1 MILFISN
8 NESIN
13 FENNQIKKV
22 KLKAE
27 AIKINVKNFKSKAT
41 AIIVDEEY
49 ISSNPELFEY
59 LKDNLQNQLI
69 INKTSDNEIDYP
81 YIIDI
86 KKEENIDIQ
95 LEKLIRKI
103 KNPDIE
109 NEEKTSKNKKFKD
122 NNKKI
127 SQEIKDMISQ
137 LSSQEIENQESKNN
151 DSADETD
158 ELSFNNILEK
168 ENRNESVNDDVEQ
181 KSEAEAIKINVK
193 NFKSKAMSIIFDEEF
208 EKLIR
213 KIENPDIENEEK
225 TSKNKKFKDNNKKIS
240 QEIKDMINQLSSQGI
255 ENQESKN
262 NDTADETDELSFNN
276 ILEKE
281 NRNENIIDDVEEK
294 SEVVKTQDED
304 DLQEEKKDNIHP
316 KDSLYVSDMLKEIL
330 EEKSKTD
337 SYALTK
343 SDLLKGFDNITKANN
358 SNNFTS
364 KNSAGDNRSIE
375 DKKLANLEKIA
386 RRKAEEKEKKK
397 KQQEKNNI
405 VVTKIQEN
413 KSPKQEIDLETIDA
427 VKHDVDIQK
436 KKESELKNLI
446 DGFEDAAHVKKEK
459 IDEYLNKQYSPTSQN
474 DNIYMSVNSVQK
486 EKKFDFKIPKFGGIK
501 SKKDEDTLS
510 SNMSVSYNQNFIMNT
525 NGEIAVVGGLKG
537 VGTTYCCFK
546 IANSYPNKKV
556 AYVQYI
562 EDDIEISILKEA
574 KEKGYINDNINIY
587 SSSEK
592 LSAYQNN
599 DIVIVDYGYF
609 DKFNNTLILDFE
621 RASNKYFV
629 VNYSFNKFT
638 SINNAISYS
647 EYNPNFITIFN
658 MYDETQL
665 INLQKE
671 FKDLNIQIFGFRNLI

>member
-13 FENNQIKKV
+13 FENNEIKKV

-103 KNPDIE
+103 ENPDIE

-137 LSSQEIENQESKNN
+137 LSVQETKNQDSNEKESPN
-151 DSADETD
+151 DTD

-168 ENRNESVNDDVEQ
+168 EKNNDITSDDVEQ
-181 KSEAEAIKINVK
+181 
-193 NFKSKAMSIIFDEEF
+193 
-208 EKLIR
+208 
-213 KIENPDIENEEK
+213 
-225 TSKNKKFKDNNKKIS
+225 
-240 QEIKDMINQLSSQGI
+240 
-255 ENQESKN
+255 
-262 NDTADETDELSFNN
+262 
-276 ILEKE
+276 
-281 NRNENIIDDVEEK
+281 K
-294 SEVVKTQDED
+294 SEVVKTQDD
-304 DLQEEKKDNIHP
+304 IQIQEEKKENINT
-316 KDSLYVSDMLKEIL
+316 KDDLDISDILKGKP
-330 EEKSKTD
+330 EEESKAD
-337 SYALTK
+337 SYELAR
-343 SDLLKGFDNITKANN
+343 SELLKGFDDITKANKGNN

-364 KNSAGDNRSIE
+364 KNNSGDNKNIE
-375 DKKLANLEKIA
+375 SKKLANLEKIA

-405 VVTKIQEN
+405 VVTKTQEN
-413 KSPKQEIDLETIDA
+413 KSPKEEIDLETIDA

-436 KKESELKNLI
+436 KKENELKSLI
-446 DGFEDAAHVKKEK
+446 DGFEDVAHVKKEK

-486 EKKFDFKIPKFGGIK
+486 EKKFDFKIPKLGGIK
-501 SKKDEDTLS
+501 SKKDEDVAS
-510 SNMSVSYNQNFIMNT
+510 SNMSVSHNQNFIMNT

-609 DKFNNTLILDFE
+609 DKFNNLLMLDFE

>member
-59 LKDNLQNQLI
+59 LKENLQNQLI
-69 INKTSDNEIDYP
+69 IYKTSDNELDYP

-86 KKEENIDIQ
+86 NKEESIDRQ

-137 LSSQEIENQESKNN
+137 LSSQGIENQESKNN
-151 DSADETD
+151 DS
-158 ELSFNNILEK
+158 
-168 ENRNESVNDDVEQ
+168 
-181 KSEAEAIKINVK
+181 
-193 NFKSKAMSIIFDEEF
+193 
-208 EKLIR
+208 
-213 KIENPDIENEEK
+213 
-225 TSKNKKFKDNNKKIS
+225 
-240 QEIKDMINQLSSQGI
+240 
-255 ENQESKN
+255 
-262 NDTADETDELSFNN
+262 ADETDELSFNN

-294 SEVVKTQDED
+294 SEVVKTQDD
-304 DLQEEKKDNIHP
+304 IHIQEEKKENIHT
-316 KDSLYVSDMLKEIL
+316 KDDIDINDLL
-330 EEKSKTD
+330 EEKPEEESKAN
-337 SYALTK
+337 SYELAK
-343 SDLLKGFDNITKANN
+343 SELLKGFDDITKANKGNN

-364 KNSAGDNRSIE
+364 KNNSGDNKNIE
-375 DKKLANLEKIA
+375 SKKLANLEKIA

-405 VVTKIQEN
+405 VVTKTQEN
-413 KSPKQEIDLETIDA
+413 KSPKEEIDLETIDA

-436 KKESELKNLI
+436 KKENELKNLI

-474 DNIYMSVNSVQK
+474 DNIFMSVNSVQK
-486 EKKFDFKIPKFGGIK
+486 EKKFDFKIPKLGGIK
-501 SKKDEDTLS
+501 SKKDEDVAS
-510 SNMSVSYNQNFIMNT
+510 SNMSVSHNQNFIMNT

-609 DKFNNTLILDFE
+609 DKFNNLLMLDFE

>member
-1 MILFISN
+1 
-8 NESIN
+8 
-13 FENNQIKKV
+13 
-22 KLKAE
+22 
-27 AIKINVKNFKSKAT
+27 
-41 AIIVDEEY
+41 
-49 ISSNPELFEY
+49 
-59 LKDNLQNQLI
+59 
-69 INKTSDNEIDYP
+69 
-81 YIIDI
+81 
-86 KKEENIDIQ
+86 
-95 LEKLIRKI
+95 
-103 KNPDIE
+103 
-109 NEEKTSKNKKFKD
+109 
-122 NNKKI
+122 
-127 SQEIKDMISQ
+127 
-137 LSSQEIENQESKNN
+137 
-151 DSADETD
+151 
-158 ELSFNNILEK
+158 
-168 ENRNESVNDDVEQ
+168 
-181 KSEAEAIKINVK
+181 
-193 NFKSKAMSIIFDEEF
+193 
-208 EKLIR
+208 
-213 KIENPDIENEEK
+213 
-225 TSKNKKFKDNNKKIS
+225 
-240 QEIKDMINQLSSQGI
+240 
-255 ENQESKN
+255 
-262 NDTADETDELSFNN
+262 
-276 ILEKE
+276 
-281 NRNENIIDDVEEK
+281 
-294 SEVVKTQDED
+294 
-304 DLQEEKKDNIHP
+304 
-316 KDSLYVSDMLKEIL
+316 MLKEIL

-671 FKDLNIQIFGFRNLI
+671 FKDLNIQIFGFRNLIEGDETYEKNIKSYR

>member
-86 KKEENIDIQ
+86 NKEENIDIQ
-95 LEKLIRKI
+95 L
-103 KNPDIE
+103 
-109 NEEKTSKNKKFKD
+109 
-122 NNKKI
+122 
-127 SQEIKDMISQ
+127 
-137 LSSQEIENQESKNN
+137 
-151 DSADETD
+151 
-158 ELSFNNILEK
+158 
-168 ENRNESVNDDVEQ
+168 
-181 KSEAEAIKINVK
+181 
-193 NFKSKAMSIIFDEEF
+193 

-225 TSKNKKFKDNNKKIS
+225 TSKNKKYKDNNKKIS

-262 NDTADETDELSFNN
+262 NDNADETDELSFNN

-281 NRNENIIDDVEEK
+281 KNNDITSDDIEQK
-294 SEVVKTQDED
+294 SEVDKTQDEG

-337 SYALTK
+337 YYALTK
-343 SDLLKGFDNITKANN
+343 SDLLKGFDNITNPNK
-358 SNNFTS
+358 SNNTNNIMS
-364 KNSAGDNRSIE
+364 KSITEDNKSIE

-405 VVTKIQEN
+405 VVNKTQEN
-413 KSPKQEIDLETIDA
+413 KSPKEDINLETIDT

-436 KKESELKNLI
+436 KKENELKNLI

-486 EKKFDFKIPKFGGIK
+486 EKKFDFKMPKFVGIK
-501 SKKDEDTLS
+501 SKKDEDSVAT
-510 SNMSVSYNQNFIMNT
+510 NIPVSYNQNFIINT
-525 NGEIAVVGGLKG
+525 NGEIAVVGGLRG

>member
-8 NESIN
+8 KESIN
-13 FENNQIKKV
+13 FENNEIKKV

-27 AIKINVKNFKSKAT
+27 AIKINVKNFKSKAK

-49 ISSNPELFEY
+49 ISSNSELFDY

-69 INKTSDNEIDYP
+69 IYKTSDNDIDYP

-86 KKEENIDIQ
+86 NKEESIDQQ
-95 LEKLIRKI
+95 LENLIRKLE
-103 KNPDIE
+103 NPDISDE
-109 NEEKTSKNKKFKD
+109 REKTSKNKKFKD
-122 NNKKI
+122 NNKII

-137 LSSQEIENQESKNN
+137 LSSQAIKNQDSDEKE
-151 DSADETD
+151 SADDTD

-168 ENRNESVNDDVEQ
+168 ENKNENVNDDVEQ
-181 KSEAEAIKINVK
+181 KSE
-193 NFKSKAMSIIFDEEF
+193 
-208 EKLIR
+208 
-213 KIENPDIENEEK
+213 
-225 TSKNKKFKDNNKKIS
+225 
-240 QEIKDMINQLSSQGI
+240 
-255 ENQESKN
+255 
-262 NDTADETDELSFNN
+262 
-276 ILEKE
+276 
-281 NRNENIIDDVEEK
+281 
-294 SEVVKTQDED
+294 VVKTQDD
-304 DLQEEKKDNIHP
+304 IHIQEEKKENIHT
-316 KDSLYVSDMLKEIL
+316 KDSLDVSDILKEIP

-337 SYALTK
+337 SYELAK
-343 SDLLKGFDNITKANN
+343 SELLKGFDDITKANN

-364 KNSAGDNRSIE
+364 KNSAGDNKNIE
-375 DKKLANLEKIA
+375 SKKLANLEKIA

-405 VVTKIQEN
+405 VVNKTQEN
-413 KSPKQEIDLETIDA
+413 KSPKEDIDLETIDA

-501 SKKDEDTLS
+501 SKKDEDSVAT
-510 SNMSVSYNQNFIMNT
+510 NIPVSYNQNFIINT
-525 NGEIAVVGGLKG
+525 NGEIAVVGGLRG

-587 SSSEK
+587 SASEK

-609 DKFNNTLILDFE
+609 DKLNNTLILDFE

-647 EYNPNFITIFN
+647 AYNPNFITIFN

>member
-13 FENNQIKKV
+13 FENNEIKKV

-41 AIIVDEEY
+41 AIIVDEVY

-69 INKTSDNEIDYP
+69 INKTSDNELDYP

-86 KKEENIDIQ
+86 NKEESIDQQ
-95 LEKLIRKI
+95 LENIISKL
-103 KNPDIE
+103 
-109 NEEKTSKNKKFKD
+109 
-122 NNKKI
+122 
-127 SQEIKDMISQ
+127 
-137 LSSQEIENQESKNN
+137 
-151 DSADETD
+151 
-158 ELSFNNILEK
+158 
-168 ENRNESVNDDVEQ
+168 
-181 KSEAEAIKINVK
+181 
-193 NFKSKAMSIIFDEEF
+193 
-208 EKLIR
+208 
-213 KIENPDIENEEK
+213 ENPDIENEEK

-240 QEIKDMINQLSSQGI
+240 QEIKDMINQLSVQ
-255 ENQESKN
+255 ETKNQDSNEKESP
-262 NDTADETDELSFNN
+262 NDTDELSFNN

-281 NRNENIIDDVEEK
+281 NKNENINDDLEQK
-294 SEVVKTQDED
+294 SEVVKTQDD
-304 DLQEEKKDNIHP
+304 IQIQEEKKENINT
-316 KDSLYVSDMLKEIL
+316 KDDLDISDILKGKP
-330 EEKSKTD
+330 EEESKAD
-337 SYALTK
+337 SYELAK
-343 SDLLKGFDNITKANN
+343 SELLKGFDDITKTNKGNN

-364 KNSAGDNRSIE
+364 KNNSGNNKNIE
-375 DKKLANLEKIA
+375 SKKLANLEKIA

-405 VVTKIQEN
+405 VVTKTQEN
-413 KSPKQEIDLETIDA
+413 KSPKEEIDLETIDA

-474 DNIYMSVNSVQK
+474 DNIYMSVNSVLK

-501 SKKDEDTLS
+501 SKKDED
-510 SNMSVSYNQNFIMNT
+510 SVTTNTSASYNQNFIINT
-525 NGEIAVVGGLKG
+525 NGEIAVVGGLRG

-609 DKFNNTLILDFE
+609 DKFNNLLMLDFE

>member
-13 FENNQIKKV
+13 FENNEIKKV

-27 AIKINVKNFKSKAT
+27 AIKINVKNFKSKAK

-49 ISSNPELFEY
+49 ISSNPELFDY
-59 LKDNLQNQLI
+59 LKNNLQNQLI
-69 INKTSDNEIDYP
+69 IYKTSDNEIDYP

-86 KKEENIDIQ
+86 NKEENIDQQ
-95 LEKLIRKI
+95 LENLIRK
-103 KNPDIE
+103 
-109 NEEKTSKNKKFKD
+109 
-122 NNKKI
+122 
-127 SQEIKDMISQ
+127 
-137 LSSQEIENQESKNN
+137 L
-151 DSADETD
+151 
-158 ELSFNNILEK
+158 
-168 ENRNESVNDDVEQ
+168 
-181 KSEAEAIKINVK
+181 
-193 NFKSKAMSIIFDEEF
+193 
-208 EKLIR
+208 
-213 KIENPDIENEEK
+213 ENPDIENEEK
-225 TSKNKKFKDNNKKIS
+225 TSKNKKFRDNNKIIS
-240 QEIKDMINQLSSQGI
+240 QEIKDMISQLSSP
-255 ENQESKN
+255 ETKNQDSDEKES
-262 NDTADETDELSFNN
+262 ADDTDELSFNN

-281 NRNENIIDDVEEK
+281 NKNDKLSDNVEQK
-294 SEVVKTQDED
+294 SEVVKTQDD
-304 DLQEEKKDNIHP
+304 IHIQEEKKENIHT
-316 KDSLYVSDMLKEIL
+316 KDSLDVSDILKEIP

-337 SYALTK
+337 SYELAK
-343 SDLLKGFDNITKANN
+343 SELLKGFDDITKANKDNN

-364 KNSAGDNRSIE
+364 KNSAGDNSSVESR
-375 DKKLANLEKIA
+375 KLANLEKIA

-405 VVTKIQEN
+405 VVNKTQEN
-413 KSPKQEIDLETIDA
+413 KSPKEDIDLETIDA

-501 SKKDEDTLS
+501 SKKDEDSVAT
-510 SNMSVSYNQNFIMNT
+510 NTSVSYNQNFIINT
-525 NGEIAVVGGLKG
+525 NGEIAVVGGLRG

-587 SSSEK
+587 SASEK

-647 EYNPNFITIFN
+647 AYNPNFITIFN
-658 MYDETQL
+658 MYDEIQL

>member
-27 AIKINVKNFKSKAT
+27 AIKINVKNFKAKAT

-49 ISSNPELFEY
+49 ISNPELFEY
-59 LKDNLQNQLI
+59 LMDNLQKQLI
-69 INKTSDNEIDYP
+69 IYKTSDNELDYP

-86 KKEENIDIQ
+86 NKEENIDQQ
-95 LEKLIRKI
+95 LENLIRKLE
-103 KNPDIE
+103 NPDIE
-109 NEEKTSKNKKFKD
+109 NEEKTSKNKKYTD

-137 LSSQEIENQESKNN
+137 LSVQETKNQDSNEKESPN
-151 DSADETD
+151 DTD

-181 KSEAEAIKINVK
+181 KSEV
-193 NFKSKAMSIIFDEEF
+193 D
-208 EKLIR
+208 
-213 KIENPDIENEEK
+213 
-225 TSKNKKFKDNNKKIS
+225 
-240 QEIKDMINQLSSQGI
+240 
-255 ENQESKN
+255 
-262 NDTADETDELSFNN
+262 
-276 ILEKE
+276 
-281 NRNENIIDDVEEK
+281 
-294 SEVVKTQDED
+294 KTQDEG

-337 SYALTK
+337 YYALTK
-343 SDLLKGFDNITKANN
+343 SDLLKGFNNITNPNKRNN
-358 SNNFTS
+358 TNNIMS
-364 KNSAGDNRSIE
+364 KSITEDNKSIE

-397 KQQEKNNI
+397 KQQEKDA
-405 VVTKIQEN
+405 
-413 KSPKQEIDLETIDA
+413 KSADKEKEIKLAKVDIDLEETVDI

-436 KKESELKNLI
+436 KKENELKSLI
-446 DGFEDAAHVKKEK
+446 DGFEDVAHVKKEK

-501 SKKDEDTLS
+501 SKKDEDVAS
-510 SNMSVSYNQNFIMNT
+510 SNMSVSYNQNFIINT

-587 SSSEK
+587 SASEK

-609 DKFNNTLILDFE
+609 EKFNNTMILDFE

-647 EYNPNFITIFN
+647 AYNPNFITIFN
-658 MYDETQL
+658 MYDEIQL

>member
-13 FENNQIKKV
+13 FENNEIKKV

-27 AIKINVKNFKSKAT
+27 AIKINVKNFKSKAK

-49 ISSNPELFEY
+49 ISSNPELFDY

-69 INKTSDNEIDYP
+69 IYKTSDNEIDYP

-86 KKEENIDIQ
+86 NKEENIDQQ
-95 LEKLIRKI
+95 LENLIRK
-103 KNPDIE
+103 
-109 NEEKTSKNKKFKD
+109 
-122 NNKKI
+122 
-127 SQEIKDMISQ
+127 
-137 LSSQEIENQESKNN
+137 L
-151 DSADETD
+151 
-158 ELSFNNILEK
+158 
-168 ENRNESVNDDVEQ
+168 
-181 KSEAEAIKINVK
+181 
-193 NFKSKAMSIIFDEEF
+193 
-208 EKLIR
+208 
-213 KIENPDIENEEK
+213 ENPDIENEEK
-225 TSKNKKFKDNNKKIS
+225 TSKNKKFRDNNKIIS
-240 QEIKDMINQLSSQGI
+240 QEIKDMISQLSSQAI
-255 ENQESKN
+255 KNQDSDEKES
-262 NDTADETDELSFNN
+262 ADDTDELSFNN

-281 NRNENIIDDVEEK
+281 NKNDKLSDNVEEK
-294 SEVVKTQDED
+294 SEVVKTQDD
-304 DLQEEKKDNIHP
+304 IHIQEEKKENIHT
-316 KDSLYVSDMLKEIL
+316 KDDIDINDLL
-330 EEKSKTD
+330 EEKTEEESKAN
-337 SYALTK
+337 SYELAK
-343 SDLLKGFDNITKANN
+343 SELLRGFDDITKANN

-364 KNSAGDNRSIE
+364 KNSAGDNKNIE
-375 DKKLANLEKIA
+375 SKKLANLEKIA

-405 VVTKIQEN
+405 VVNKTQEN
-413 KSPKQEIDLETIDA
+413 KSPKEDIDLETIDA

-510 SNMSVSYNQNFIMNT
+510 SNISVPYNQNFIINT
-525 NGEIAVVGGLKG
+525 NGEIAVVGGLRG

-546 IANSYPNKKV
+546 IANSYPNVKV
-556 AYVQYI
+556 GYVQYI
-562 EDDIEISILKEA
+562 EDEIEISILKEA

-587 SSSEK
+587 SASEK
-592 LSAYQNN
+592 LSAYQNS

-609 DKFNNTLILDFE
+609 DKFNNSLMLDFE
-621 RASNKYFV
+621 RTSNKYFV

-647 EYNPNFITIFN
+647 AYNPNFITIFN

-671 FKDLNIQIFGFRNLI
+671 FKDLNIKIFGFRNLI

>member
-13 FENNQIKKV
+13 FENNEIKKV

-27 AIKINVKNFKSKAT
+27 AIKINVKNFKSKT
-41 AIIVDEEY
+41 KAIIVDEEY
-49 ISSNPELFEY
+49 ISSNPELFDY
-59 LKDNLQNQLI
+59 LKYSLQNQLI
-69 INKTSDNEIDYP
+69 IYKTSDNDIDYP

-86 KKEENIDIQ
+86 NKEENIDQQ
-95 LEKLIRKI
+95 LENLIRK
-103 KNPDIE
+103 
-109 NEEKTSKNKKFKD
+109 
-122 NNKKI
+122 
-127 SQEIKDMISQ
+127 
-137 LSSQEIENQESKNN
+137 L
-151 DSADETD
+151 
-158 ELSFNNILEK
+158 
-168 ENRNESVNDDVEQ
+168 
-181 KSEAEAIKINVK
+181 
-193 NFKSKAMSIIFDEEF
+193 
-208 EKLIR
+208 
-213 KIENPDIENEEK
+213 ENPDIENEEK
-225 TSKNKKFKDNNKKIS
+225 TSKNKKFKENNKIIS
-240 QEIKDMINQLSSQGI
+240 QEIKDMISQLSSQ
-255 ENQESKN
+255 ETKNQDSDEKES
-262 NDTADETDELSFNN
+262 ADDTDELSFNN

-281 NRNENIIDDVEEK
+281 NKNENVNDDVEEK
-294 SEVVKTQDED
+294 SEVVKTQDEVHI
-304 DLQEEKKDNIHP
+304 QEEKNGNIHTKDNL
-316 KDSLYVSDMLKEIL
+316 DTGTLLKESP
-330 EEKSKTD
+330 EDKSKINFYD
-337 SYALTK
+337 LARIE
-343 SDLLKGFDNITKANN
+343 LLKGFDDITKANN

-364 KNSAGDNRSIE
+364 KNSAGDNKNIE
-375 DKKLANLEKIA
+375 SKKLANLEKIA

-397 KQQEKNNI
+397 KQQEKESKS
-405 VVTKIQEN
+405 VN
-413 KSPKQEIDLETIDA
+413 KLKEIKPAKVDIDLETVDT

-436 KKESELKNLI
+436 KKENELKTLI

-486 EKKFDFKIPKFGGIK
+486 EKKFDFKIPKLGGIK
-501 SKKDEDTLS
+501 NKKDEDTLS
-510 SNMSVSYNQNFIMNT
+510 PNISVPYNQNFIINT

-587 SSSEK
+587 SASEK
-592 LSAYQNN
+592 LSAYQNNDN

-609 DKFNNTLILDFE
+609 DKFNNSLMLDFE
-621 RASNKYFV
+621 RTSNKYFV

-647 EYNPNFITIFN
+647 AYNPNFITIFN

>member
-13 FENNQIKKV
+13 FENNEIKKV

-27 AIKINVKNFKSKAT
+27 AIKINVKNFKSKAK

-49 ISSNPELFEY
+49 ISSNPELFDY
-59 LKDNLQNQLI
+59 LKGNLQNQLI
-69 INKTSDNEIDYP
+69 IYKTSYNEIDYP

-86 KKEENIDIQ
+86 NKEENIDQQ
-95 LEKLIRKI
+95 LENLVRKL
-103 KNPDIE
+103 
-109 NEEKTSKNKKFKD
+109 
-122 NNKKI
+122 
-127 SQEIKDMISQ
+127 
-137 LSSQEIENQESKNN
+137 
-151 DSADETD
+151 
-158 ELSFNNILEK
+158 
-168 ENRNESVNDDVEQ
+168 
-181 KSEAEAIKINVK
+181 
-193 NFKSKAMSIIFDEEF
+193 
-208 EKLIR
+208 
-213 KIENPDIENEEK
+213 ENPDIENEEK
-225 TSKNKKFKDNNKKIS
+225 TSKNKKFNDNNKKIS
-240 QEIKDMINQLSSQGI
+240 QEIKEMISQLSIQNT
-255 ENQESKN
+255 ENQESIKIES
-262 NDTADETDELSFNN
+262 NDDTDELSFNN

-281 NRNENIIDDVEEK
+281 KEDEKVLDDIKQK
-294 SEVVKTQDED
+294 SELDKTQDEVHI
-304 DLQEEKKDNIHP
+304 QEEKNGNIHTKDNL
-316 KDSLYVSDMLKEIL
+316 DTGTLLKESP
-330 EEKSKTD
+330 EDKSKINFYD
-337 SYALTK
+337 LARIE
-343 SDLLKGFDNITKANN
+343 LLKGFDDITKPDR
-358 SNNFTS
+358 SNNTKGNISS
-364 KNSAGDNRSIE
+364 KNSVGDNSSVESR
-375 DKKLANLEKIA
+375 KLANLEKIA

-397 KQQEKNNI
+397 KQQEKESKS
-405 VVTKIQEN
+405 VN
-413 KSPKQEIDLETIDA
+413 KPKEIKPAKVDIDLETVDTI
-427 VKHDVDIQK
+427 KHDVDIQK
-436 KKESELKNLI
+436 KKENELKTLI

-501 SKKDEDTLS
+501 SKKDEDSVAT
-510 SNMSVSYNQNFIMNT
+510 NTSVSYNQNFIINT
-525 NGEIAVVGGLKG
+525 NGEIAVVGGLRG

-587 SSSEK
+587 SASEK

-647 EYNPNFITIFN
+647 AYNPNFITIFN
-658 MYDETQL
+658 MYDEIQL

>member
-8 NESIN
+8 NESIH

-27 AIKINVKNFKSKAT
+27 AIKINVKNFKSKAK

-49 ISSNPELFEY
+49 ISSNPELFDY
-59 LKDNLQNQLI
+59 LKDTLQNQLI
-69 INKTSDNEIDYP
+69 IYKTSDNEIDYP

-86 KKEENIDIQ
+86 NKEESIDQQLKNIISK
-95 LEKLIRKI
+95 LE
-103 KNPDIE
+103 NSDIE

-137 LSSQEIENQESKNN
+137 LSVQETKNQDSNEKESPN
-151 DSADETD
+151 DTD

-168 ENRNESVNDDVEQ
+168 EKNNDITSDDVEQ
-181 KSEAEAIKINVK
+181 KSEV
-193 NFKSKAMSIIFDEEF
+193 D
-208 EKLIR
+208 
-213 KIENPDIENEEK
+213 
-225 TSKNKKFKDNNKKIS
+225 
-240 QEIKDMINQLSSQGI
+240 
-255 ENQESKN
+255 
-262 NDTADETDELSFNN
+262 
-276 ILEKE
+276 
-281 NRNENIIDDVEEK
+281 
-294 SEVVKTQDED
+294 KTQDEG

-316 KDSLYVSDMLKEIL
+316 KDSLDVSDISKEIP

-343 SDLLKGFDNITKANN
+343 SELLKGFDNITNPNK
-358 SNNFTS
+358 SNNTNNIMS
-364 KNSAGDNRSIE
+364 KSNTEDNKSME

-405 VVTKIQEN
+405 VVTKTQEN
-413 KSPKQEIDLETIDA
+413 KSPKEEIDLETIDA

-474 DNIYMSVNSVQK
+474 DNIYMSVNSVLK

-501 SKKDEDTLS
+501 SKKDED
-510 SNMSVSYNQNFIMNT
+510 SVTTNTSASYNQNFIINT
-525 NGEIAVVGGLKG
+525 NGEIAVVGGLRG

-609 DKFNNTLILDFE
+609 DKFNNLLMLDFE

>member
-27 AIKINVKNFKSKAT
+27 TIKINVKNFKSKAT

-59 LKDNLQNQLI
+59 LKDTLQNKLI

-86 KKEENIDIQ
+86 NKEESIDQQ
-95 LEKLIRKI
+95 LENLISKLE
-103 KNPDIE
+103 NSDIE

-137 LSSQEIENQESKNN
+137 LSVQETKNQDSNEKESPN
-151 DSADETD
+151 DTD

-168 ENRNESVNDDVEQ
+168 EKNNDITSDDVEQ
-181 KSEAEAIKINVK
+181 KSEV
-193 NFKSKAMSIIFDEEF
+193 D
-208 EKLIR
+208 
-213 KIENPDIENEEK
+213 
-225 TSKNKKFKDNNKKIS
+225 
-240 QEIKDMINQLSSQGI
+240 
-255 ENQESKN
+255 
-262 NDTADETDELSFNN
+262 
-276 ILEKE
+276 
-281 NRNENIIDDVEEK
+281 
-294 SEVVKTQDED
+294 KTQDEG

-337 SYALTK
+337 YYALTK
-343 SDLLKGFDNITKANN
+343 SDLLKGFNNITNPNK
-358 SNNFTS
+358 SNNTNNIMS
-364 KNSAGDNRSIE
+364 KSITEDNKSIE

-405 VVTKIQEN
+405 VVTKTQEN
-413 KSPKQEIDLETIDA
+413 KSPKEEIDLETIDA

-436 KKESELKNLI
+436 KKEIELKNLI

-486 EKKFDFKIPKFGGIK
+486 EKKFDFKIPKLGGIK
-501 SKKDEDTLS
+501 SKKDEDVAS
-510 SNMSVSYNQNFIMNT
+510 SNMSVSYNQNFIINT

-609 DKFNNTLILDFE
+609 DKFNNLLMLDFE

>member
-13 FENNQIKKV
+13 FENNEIKKV

-27 AIKINVKNFKSKAT
+27 AIKINVKNFKSKT
-41 AIIVDEEY
+41 KAIIVDEEY
-49 ISSNPELFEY
+49 ISSNPELFDY

-69 INKTSDNEIDYP
+69 IYKTSDNEIDYP
-81 YIIDI
+81 YIINI
-86 KKEENIDIQ
+86 NKEENIDQQ
-95 LEKLIRKI
+95 LENLIRK
-103 KNPDIE
+103 
-109 NEEKTSKNKKFKD
+109 
-122 NNKKI
+122 
-127 SQEIKDMISQ
+127 
-137 LSSQEIENQESKNN
+137 L
-151 DSADETD
+151 
-158 ELSFNNILEK
+158 
-168 ENRNESVNDDVEQ
+168 
-181 KSEAEAIKINVK
+181 
-193 NFKSKAMSIIFDEEF
+193 
-208 EKLIR
+208 
-213 KIENPDIENEEK
+213 ENPDIENEEK
-225 TSKNKKFKDNNKKIS
+225 TSKNKKFRDNNKIIS
-240 QEIKDMINQLSSQGI
+240 QEIKDMISQLSSP
-255 ENQESKN
+255 ETKNQDSDEKES
-262 NDTADETDELSFNN
+262 ADDTDELSFNN

-281 NRNENIIDDVEEK
+281 NKNDKLSDDVEEK
-294 SEVVKTQDED
+294 SEVVKTQDD
-304 DLQEEKKDNIHP
+304 IHIQEEKKENIHT
-316 KDSLYVSDMLKEIL
+316 KDDIDINDLL
-330 EEKSKTD
+330 EEKPEEESKAN
-337 SYALTK
+337 SYELAK
-343 SDLLKGFDNITKANN
+343 SELLRGFDDITKANKGNN

-364 KNSAGDNRSIE
+364 KNSAGDNKNIE
-375 DKKLANLEKIA
+375 SKKLANLEKIA

-397 KQQEKNNI
+397 KQQEKESKS
-405 VVTKIQEN
+405 VN
-413 KSPKQEIDLETIDA
+413 KPKEIKPAKVDIDLETVDT

-436 KKESELKNLI
+436 KKENELKTLI

-474 DNIYMSVNSVQK
+474 DNIYMSVNSVLK

-501 SKKDEDTLS
+501 SKKDEDSVAT
-510 SNMSVSYNQNFIMNT
+510 NTSVSYNQNFIINT
-525 NGEIAVVGGLKG
+525 NGEIAVVGGLRG

-587 SSSEK
+587 SASEK

-647 EYNPNFITIFN
+647 AYNPNFTTIFN

>member
-13 FENNQIKKV
+13 FENNEIKKV

-49 ISSNPELFEY
+49 ISSNSELLEY

-69 INKTSDNEIDYP
+69 INKTSDNDIDYP

-86 KKEENIDIQ
+86 NKEENIDQQ
-95 LEKLIRKI
+95 LENLISKLE
-103 KNPDIE
+103 NPDISDE
-109 NEEKTSKNKKFKD
+109 REKTSKNKKFKD
-122 NNKKI
+122 NNKII

-137 LSSQEIENQESKNN
+137 LSSQAIKNQDSDEKE
-151 DSADETD
+151 SADDTD

-168 ENRNESVNDDVEQ
+168 EKNNDITSDDVEQ
-181 KSEAEAIKINVK
+181 KSEV
-193 NFKSKAMSIIFDEEF
+193 D
-208 EKLIR
+208 
-213 KIENPDIENEEK
+213 
-225 TSKNKKFKDNNKKIS
+225 
-240 QEIKDMINQLSSQGI
+240 
-255 ENQESKN
+255 
-262 NDTADETDELSFNN
+262 
-276 ILEKE
+276 
-281 NRNENIIDDVEEK
+281 
-294 SEVVKTQDED
+294 KTQDEG
-304 DLQEEKKDNIHP
+304 DLQEEKKENIHP
-316 KDSLYVSDMLKEIL
+316 KNSLDVSDISKEIP

-337 SYALTK
+337 YYALTK
-343 SDLLKGFDNITKANN
+343 SDLLKGFNNITNPNK
-358 SNNFTS
+358 SNNTNNIMS
-364 KNSAGDNRSIE
+364 KSITEDNKSIE

-405 VVTKIQEN
+405 VVTKTQEN
-413 KSPKQEIDLETIDA
+413 KSPKEEIDLETIDA

-436 KKESELKNLI
+436 KKEIELKNLI

-486 EKKFDFKIPKFGGIK
+486 EKKFDFKIPELGGIK
-501 SKKDEDTLS
+501 SKKDEDVAS
-510 SNMSVSYNQNFIMNT
+510 SNMSVSYNQNFIINT

-609 DKFNNTLILDFE
+609 DKFNNLLMLDFE

>member
-8 NESIN
+8 NESIH

-27 AIKINVKNFKSKAT
+27 AIKINVKNFKSKAK

-49 ISSNPELFEY
+49 ISSNPELLEY

-69 INKTSDNEIDYP
+69 IYKTSDNDIDYP

-86 KKEENIDIQ
+86 NKEENIDQQ
-95 LEKLIRKI
+95 LENLISKLE
-103 KNPDIE
+103 NPDISDE
-109 NEEKTSKNKKFKD
+109 REKTSKNKKFKD
-122 NNKKI
+122 NNKII

-137 LSSQEIENQESKNN
+137 LSSQAIKNQDSDEKE
-151 DSADETD
+151 SADDTD

-168 ENRNESVNDDVEQ
+168 ENKNENVNDDVEQ
-181 KSEAEAIKINVK
+181 KI
-193 NFKSKAMSIIFDEEF
+193 
-208 EKLIR
+208 
-213 KIENPDIENEEK
+213 
-225 TSKNKKFKDNNKKIS
+225 
-240 QEIKDMINQLSSQGI
+240 
-255 ENQESKN
+255 
-262 NDTADETDELSFNN
+262 
-276 ILEKE
+276 
-281 NRNENIIDDVEEK
+281 
-294 SEVVKTQDED
+294 EVVKTQDEG
-304 DLQEEKKDNIHP
+304 DLQEEKKENIHP
-316 KDSLYVSDMLKEIL
+316 KDSLDVSDILKEIL

-337 SYALTK
+337 YYALTK
-343 SDLLKGFDNITKANN
+343 SDLLKGFNNITNPNK
-358 SNNFTS
+358 SNNTNNIMS
-364 KNSAGDNRSIE
+364 KSITEDNKSIE

-413 KSPKQEIDLETIDA
+413 KSPKEEIDLETIDA

-609 DKFNNTLILDFE
+609 DKFNNLLMLDFE